1 MREQLYDDN
10 MAPKELTLLVLN
22 PFPYRKSERKK
33 KEKWK
38 QTENPHPK
46 SSI

>member
-33 KEKWK
+33 KEK
-38 QTENPHPK
+38 
-46 SSI
+46 